1 MAVFLW
7 QVQWSSLI
15 FSFGPLRTVTVLHH
29 HPPNASPK
37 FASFHLNITNHRQQA
52 DTQIKEKRN
61 RNKKMLL
68 LNNRQRGAASAQN
81 AVR

>member
-1 MAVFLW
+1 MKFIDFLF
-7 QVQWSSLI
+7 WSLKDSH
-15 FSFGPLRTVTVLHH
+15 STVLHH